1 MKLESLKKLIKE
13 ELKRTLNKVKVKIEY
28 ITEDSDGGGPDFPGS
43 TVEQINQ
50 ADFDKHKDNVQSS
63 FWREIAKAVSD
74 ERIYKVTEVTK
85 L

>member
-1 MKLESLKKLIKE
+1 MKLDNLKQL
-13 ELKRTLNKVKVKIEY
+13 VKVNY

>member
-1 MKLESLKKLIKE
+1 MKLDNLKQL
-13 ELKRTLNKVKVKIEY
+13 VKVNY

-74 ERIYKVTEVTK
+74 ERIYKIEKVTK

>member
-1 MKLESLKKLIKE
+1 MKLDNLKQL
-13 ELKRTLNKVKVKIEY
+13 VKVNY

-63 FWREIAKAVSD
+63 FWREIAKAASD
-74 ERIYKVTEVTK
+74 ERIYKVTEVK
-85 L
+85 KA

>member
-1 MKLESLKKLIKE
+1 MKLDNLKQLVKEKLN
-13 ELKRTLNKVKVKIEY
+13 RTLNKVKVKIEY
-28 ITEDSDGGGPDFPGS
+28 ITEDPNDGGPDFSGS
-43 TVEQINQ
+43 TIEQINQ

>member
-1 MKLESLKKLIKE
+1 MKLNNLKQL
-13 ELKRTLNKVKVKIEY
+13 VKVNY
-28 ITEDSDGGGPDFPGS
+28 ITEDSNGGGTDFPGL

-50 ADFDKHKDNVQSS
+50 SDFNKHKDNVQSS
-63 FWREIAKAVSD
+63 FWREIAKSVTD